1 MVDETAIR
9 RRLID
14 LSRAA
19 NTSDG
24 NSDRT
29 SLGIYAPSEQSGA
42 RPEELL
48 DALRLQISYLVFDL
62 EATRREN
69 HYLRQMLESRPDPR
83 GDEEEPDTSD

>member
-19 NTSDG
+19 TVNEGGSDKP
-24 NSDRT
+24 
-29 SLGIYAPSEQSGA
+29 SLGIYAPSEQSEA

-48 DALRLQISYLVFDL
+48 DALRLQVSYLVFDL

-69 HYLRQMLESRPDPR
+69 RYLRQMLESRPDPR
-83 GDEEEPDTSD
+83 GDEEEPD